1 VIRLTLLTLI
11 ASFLL
16 FLSNPA
22 ACRAELSEDAITSI
36 FLSNVLGYVEWT
48 GTSPAAYTICMAADD
63 EMKNTLRNHLATR
76 KSGNNISMRS
86 LDTSRDTSGCSAV
99 YIDEF
104 SNPKGISYIINN
116 AREQQVL
123 TIGNGADFIK
133 QGGLI
138 QLKFEKRK
146 LVLSLN
152 RTASQDYRIN
162 FNPRLVSL
170 ARHVR

>member
-1 VIRLTLLTLI
+1 MRLTLITVI
-11 ASFLL
+11 ASLLL
-16 FLSNPA
+16 FLSNPV

-48 GTSPAAYTICMAADD
+48 GTSPHAYTICMAADD
-63 EMKNTLRNHLATR
+63 DLKNTLRNHLLTR
-76 KSGNNISMRS
+76 KPGTLISVRS
-86 LDTSRDTSGCSAV
+86 LDTSRDTSGCHAV
-99 YIDEF
+99 YIDEI

-116 AREQQVL
+116 AREHQVL
-123 TIGNGADFIK
+123 TIGNGADFLK

-138 QLKFEKRK
+138 QLKFEKRR

-152 RTASQDYRIN
+152 RTASQAYHIN
-162 FNPRLVSL
+162 FNSRLISL